1 MCEREV
7 AVPRPPAFLT
17 KDRPPLASRGA
28 SEDAA
33 SAYGGMLSLTSKVPM
48 PRYYFNIIAGDG
60 IREDL
65 EGTELPSLEDA
76 RLEAIEDARALM
88 SDAILLGQ
96 DISSRRLEICNE
108 AGDVLLTVLFKNA
121 IKPVA

>member
-1 MCEREV
+1 
-7 AVPRPPAFLT
+7 
-17 KDRPPLASRGA
+17 
-28 SEDAA
+28 
-33 SAYGGMLSLTSKVPM
+33 M

-60 IREDL
+60 FRQAL

-76 RLEAIEDARALM
+76 KAEAIEDARALM
-88 SDAILLGQ
+88 SGAILLGQ

-108 AGDVLLTVLFKNA
+108 AGDVLLTVLFKEA

>member
-1 MCEREV
+1 
-7 AVPRPPAFLT
+7 
-17 KDRPPLASRGA
+17 
-28 SEDAA
+28 
-33 SAYGGMLSLTSKVPM
+33 M

-60 IREDL
+60 FRQDL

-76 RLEAIEDARALM
+76 KAEAIEDARALM
-88 SDAILLGQ
+88 SGAILLGQ

-108 AGDVLLTVLFKNA
+108 AGDVLLTVLFKDA

>member
-1 MCEREV
+1 
-7 AVPRPPAFLT
+7 
-17 KDRPPLASRGA
+17 
-28 SEDAA
+28 
-33 SAYGGMLSLTSKVPM
+33 M

-60 IREDL
+60 FRQDL

-76 RLEAIEDARALM
+76 KAEAIEDARALM
-88 SDAILLGQ
+88 SGAILLGQ

-108 AGDVLLTVLFKNA
+108 AGDVLLTVLFKEA

>member
-1 MCEREV
+1 
-7 AVPRPPAFLT
+7 
-17 KDRPPLASRGA
+17 
-28 SEDAA
+28 
-33 SAYGGMLSLTSKVPM
+33 M

-60 IREDL
+60 VREDL
-65 EGTELPSLEDA
+65 EGSDLSSLDSA
-76 RLEAIEDARALM
+76 RIEAIEDARALM

-108 AGDVLLTVLFKNA
+108 TEDVLLTVAFADA

>member
-1 MCEREV
+1 MAAILDERS
-7 AVPRPPAFLT
+7 P
-17 KDRPPLASRGA
+17 S
-28 SEDAA
+28 
-33 SAYGGMLSLTSKVPM
+33 LSFQGSIGRRRERVRWHVLLELNGCPM
-48 PRYYFNIIAGDG
+48 PRYYFSIIAGDG

-76 RLEAIEDARALM
+76 RLEAIEDARTLM

-96 DISSRRLEICNE
+96 DISSRRLEICDE
-108 AGDVLLTVLFKNA
+108 GGYVLLTVLFKDA